1 MFHKLASP
9 FVIAG
14 LMLMVFGGL
23 LLLEAVFCSIVIEAI
38 LALGISVAG
47 WFVRRAG
54 IARHITLRT
63 WFRLLIL
70 GLPTLLIL
78 YVAGCFVLMDR
89 SRPTFWSMSARPH
102 YFDSSL
108 RMVPNEWGDLLT
120 LSGRGIPRKLRFSI
134 LCFGLRTMC
143 TFGCIRD
150 PKRSKTGSE
159 GLVYEA
165 G

>member
-47 WFVRRAG
+47 WFVRHAG

-63 WFRLLIL
+63 WFRLLTL

-78 YVAGCFVLMDR
+78 
-89 SRPTFWSMSARPH
+89 
-102 YFDSSL
+102 
-108 RMVPNEWGDLLT
+108 
-120 LSGRGIPRKLRFSI
+120 
-134 LCFGLRTMC
+134 
-143 TFGCIRD
+143 
-150 PKRSKTGSE
+150 
-159 GLVYEA
+159 
-165 G
+165 